1 MDGLGVAIF
10 VAERCLTNAGQSIK
24 VIDAP
29 PMKTLLAILFWA
41 TLAAYALATFLD
53 PEFPG
58 ILDILN
64 NF

>member
-1 MDGLGVAIF
+1 M
-10 VAERCLTNAGQSIK
+10 TNAKQSGK
-24 VIDAP
+24 VLAFP
-29 PMKTLLAILFWA
+29 PMTKLLAILFWA

-58 ILDILN
+58 VLEILN

>member
-1 MDGLGVAIF
+1 V
-10 VAERCLTNAGQSIK
+10 EQSAK

-29 PMKTLLAILFWA
+29 PNQMTKLLAILFWA

-58 ILDILN
+58 ILDII
-64 NF
+64 NFF

>member
-1 MDGLGVAIF
+1 MGSQGICVKGLDECKSV
-10 VAERCLTNAGQSIK
+10 GQGAFRSTK
-24 VIDAP
+24 
-29 PMKTLLAILFWA
+29 PMKLLAILFWA

-58 ILDILN
+58 ILEILN